1 MSPSNANGAF
11 GAWQVNLG
19 ASGFTNAGS
28 GHVANLLAFTQA
40 CQLLAALLLLVAI
53 IMCIVHRSLMHD
65 AFHQGIISAI
75 KLYR

>member
-28 GHVANLLAFTQA
+28 GHVANLLAFTSQQSNA
-40 CQLLAALLLLVAI
+40 NY
-53 IMCIVHRSLMHD
+53 
-65 AFHQGIISAI
+65 
-75 KLYR
+75 LYRVSVPGHPELNAMQTDLSMQ